1 MKRVL
6 TAAIGLPLVVVVTT
20 WAPAWLFTSAVAVVG
35 AISLDEF
42 LKISAIDE
50 SDRVGRW
57 FLPFGAAVTASFY
70 LGSEWIVA
78 TLALSLLV
86 LMSLTLAAPV
96 SVTRNRVTGATA
108 GLVYTCMLPG
118 FLILLSR
125 SSDAVLVLLGV
136 VWAGDIAAYYGGRA
150 LGRHRLAPVISPGK
164 TVEGAIAGTVASVV
178 VGIGLAR
185 VLLDEANPG
194 SLWAFGIIVLA
205 TAIAAQLGDL
215 AESAIKRSAGIKDSS
230 TLLPGHGGMLD
241 RIDSLL
247 FAAPVFY
254 FLTLL

>member
-20 WAPAWLFTSAVAVVG
+20 WAPPWLFTSGVAIVA

-42 LKISAIDE
+42 LALCAIDK

-70 LGSEWIVA
+70 LGSDWVVA

-86 LMSLTLAAPV
+86 LMSMTLAAPV
-96 SVTRNRVTGATA
+96 SVARNRMTGSTA
-108 GLVYTCMLPG
+108 GLVYTCLLPG
-118 FLILLSR
+118 FLILLL
-125 SSDAVLVLLGV
+125 SSNTVLVLLGLI
-136 VWAGDIAAYYGGRA
+136 WAGDIAAYYGGRA
-150 LGRHRLAPVISPGK
+150 LGRHRLAPVISPAK
-164 TVEGAIAGTVASVV
+164 TVEGAVAGTVASLV
-178 VGIGLAR
+178 VGLLLAR
-185 VLLDEANPG
+185 VLIDEADRG
-194 SLWAFGIIVLA
+194 SLWVFGIIVLA
-205 TAIAAQLGDL
+205 TSIAAQLGDL
-215 AESAIKRSAGIKDSS
+215 AESAIKRSAGVKDSS

-241 RIDSLL
+241 RIDSVL

-254 FLTLL
+254 FLTLP